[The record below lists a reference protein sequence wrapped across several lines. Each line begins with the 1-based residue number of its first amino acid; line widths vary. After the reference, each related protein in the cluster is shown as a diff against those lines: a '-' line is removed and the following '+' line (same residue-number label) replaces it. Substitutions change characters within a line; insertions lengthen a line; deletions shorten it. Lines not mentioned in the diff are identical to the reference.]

1 MADGSLSELLPME
14 IVSPR
19 REQWRWMYNGAAFEI
34 KNEITLQYDGAR
46 HDACTSKL
54 AT

>member
-1 MADGSLSELLPME
+1 MK

-34 KNEITLQYDGAR
+34 KNEIPPQYDGAC
-46 HDACTSKL
+46 HDACTREL
-54 AT
+54 GTCTVMEAL